1 MMTGRSPSLQLTMAT
16 PGFKSVAAAVG
27 AARAVRLGR
36 SARSEAAVADF
47 IGKRRARE
55 IVVKVLERRLG
66 DVSESLVREKRLV
79 RGDDHVR
86 LRDKQRESCSGA
98 SRPSGPRRTT
108 VENLQTTN
116 QAHKLLPP
124 TEERNLV

>member
-1 MMTGRSPSLQLTMAT
+1 MTGRSPSLQLTMAT

-66 DVSESLVREKRLV
+66 NVSESLVREKRLV

-86 LRDKQRESCSGA
+86 LRDKRRECLVLARHVRAVLIESKI
-98 SRPSGPRRTT
+98 
-108 VENLQTTN
+108 LI
-116 QAHKLLPP
+116 LPCQS
-124 TEERNLV
+124 

>member
-1 MMTGRSPSLQLTMAT
+1 MTGRSPSLQLKMAM

-66 DVSESLVREKRLV
+66 DIGKSLVREKSLV
-79 RGDDHVR
+79 RGDDHVGERHEKRER
-86 LRDKQRESCSGA
+86 LVLPRNVRAVLIESKI
-98 SRPSGPRRTT
+98 
-108 VENLQTTN
+108 LI
-116 QAHKLLPP
+116 LPCQS
-124 TEERNLV
+124 